1 MNDYEIEYQKGSTNT
16 EADMISWSPVS
27 ENISYHVHMLDLKE
41 IKELQNKENVIVND
55 KKLIKINDD
64 IVIKKKGLYK
74 IFVPMSLR

>member
-1 MNDYEIEYQKGSTNT
+1 MKLSTKRVLLTLKLIYYLGHLFQNMSHT
-16 EADMISWSPVS
+16 
-27 ENISYHVHMLDLKE
+27 MLDLKE